1 MDGTRSVVTR
11 RGHGTTRFP
20 RTLPWLTAMVIGLC
34 LLLAN
39 PVLAGGNGNANGQG
53 NAGNNAGGNGKSNA
67 GGNGK
72 GHAGPNADAGTAGA
86 EDSNTALGLRESGVI
101 HSLTDAYTVAER
113 QFGGEVIDA
122 TLEAGSG
129 GAWTYDLRLVTD
141 DGRVRTLSYD
151 ATTLAL
157 IAIDGKP
164 AQRMP

>member
-1 MDGTRSVVTR
+1 M
-11 RGHGTTRFP
+11 
-20 RTLPWLTAMVIGLC
+20 TAMVIGLC

-53 NAGNNAGGNGKSNA
+53 NGNAGGNSGGNGKSNA

-72 GHAGPNADAGTAGA
+72 SNAGANADAGTPDVP
-86 EDSNTALGLRESGVI
+86 DSNTALGLRESGVI
-101 HSLTDAYTVAER
+101 HSLTDAYAVAEG

-122 TLEAGSG
+122 TLEPGSA

-157 IAIDGKP
+157 IAVDGEP
-164 AQRMP
+164 AR